1 MTTAAAPIDA
11 YWGTMTAGRSEDEGM
26 DMLEFSRILTAAGLA
41 IAPVGL
47 VVYGMGVAFVE
58 PRDFETNLGLI
69 LMIGG
74 VIATI
79 IGVFLYRQAVE
90 D

>member
-1 MTTAAAPIDA
+1 M
-11 YWGTMTAGRSEDEGM
+11 MTAGRSEDEGT

-69 LMIGG
+69 LMAVG
-74 VIATI
+74 VIAAI
-79 IGVFLYRQAVE
+79 VGVFLYRQAVE